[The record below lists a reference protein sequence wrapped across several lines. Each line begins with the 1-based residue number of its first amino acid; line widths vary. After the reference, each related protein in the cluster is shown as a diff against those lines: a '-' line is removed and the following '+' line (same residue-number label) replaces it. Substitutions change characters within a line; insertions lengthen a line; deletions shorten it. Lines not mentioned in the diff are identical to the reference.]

1 MRKGSLA
8 GKEMYFNFKHMR
20 VPLLFF
26 PKLSVFVLREEI
38 LNRGVQA
45 IISAHFVLIICSFLM
60 LRELPYR
67 ILHMI
72 LPVSK
77 DQMYSGFWQCV
88 IVTL

>member
-1 MRKGSLA
+1 
-8 GKEMYFNFKHMR
+8 MR

-26 PKLSVFVLREEI
+26 PQSSVFVVWEEI
-38 LNRGVQA
+38 LIRVVQA

-67 ILHMI
+67 ILHMV

-77 DQMYSGFWQCV
+77 DQMYSGFWQSV